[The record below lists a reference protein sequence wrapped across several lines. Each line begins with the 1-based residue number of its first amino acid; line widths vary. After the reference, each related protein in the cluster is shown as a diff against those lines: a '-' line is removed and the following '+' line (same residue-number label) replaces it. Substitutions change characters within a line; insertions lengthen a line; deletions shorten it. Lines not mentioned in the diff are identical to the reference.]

1 MAQTPQDVLAMIS
14 DQGIRVVDFR
24 FTDFPGHWQHF
35 TVLASEVEEETFEDG
50 LALTDP
56 VFAAGRPS
64 TNRTCSSCPM
74 PPRRLSILSTKNP
87 PS

>member
-1 MAQTPQDVLAMIS
+1 MAQTPQDVLAMIA

-50 LALTDP
+50 LGL
-56 VFAAGRPS
+56 
-64 TNRTCSSCPM
+64 
-74 PPRRLSILSTKNP
+74 
-87 PS
+87 